1 MKSSKVLL
9 QIGRNSGNSLATGI
23 VISAPPG
30 FAEPLLDVRLK
41 TLEHAQHHLI
51 VPGFYIATF
60 SKTDFVTTHSL
71 HINYDSTGSHKILH
85 PLCLSHNPF
94 PPSTQ
99 CAHAQIPKIL

>member
-1 MKSSKVLL
+1 MKSGKVLL

-23 VISAPPG
+23 VISPPPG

-71 HINYDSTGSHKILH
+71 HIMIQQAPHKILH
-85 PLCLSHNPF
+85 PLCLSHNLF